1 MVKAFLPIPG
11 HRPSRTLLAAK
22 KTHKVTVQH
31 EGTETVLE
39 VREDVSI
46 LAAALEAGV
55 ELPHDCELG
64 VCLTCPSRIVSGDV
78 DQTGGTL
85 DDSVMQQVCDSQLSV
100 PVSCL
105 LWMPRGSLSPAAP
118 TPGPTSS
125 SEA

>member
-1 MVKAFLPIPG
+1 MLLIVSLLSLLVGSALVEAFLAVPG
-11 HRPSRTLLAAK
+11 QRLSRTLLAAK

-31 EGTETVLE
+31 AGVETVLE

-46 LAAALEAGV
+46 LSAALEAGV

-85 DDSVMQQVCDSQLSV
+85 DDSVMQQVRLVISFICF
-100 PVSCL
+100 
-105 LWMPRGSLSPAAP
+105 R
-118 TPGPTSS
+118 
-125 SEA
+125 